1 MKMKKRNY
9 IIPFLVAVF
18 VMFTGCNED
27 LLDIEQ
33 KGVIGL
39 ESFYITD
46 EDAEHA
52 LVAMYADFIT
62 NIGGNDGIYVP
73 YNIFFNYPADNVLAA
88 GNEYGDNDQFA
99 RINEFRYDAQS
110 AELFT
115 MYSRL
120 YFVIYRANLIIN
132 NFTEGDS
139 PTINRAIA
147 EARVVR
153 AWCHMKAAM
162 LWKSPPVITTLIA
175 FEDRPANNTMS
186 HTELLEWCAKEAG
199 EAAQYLDERESIGD
213 KAGAVKVTKG
223 WAWTVEGQAY
233 LYAGNYESAKTA
245 LKKVI
250 DSGKYALVPGEDWA
264 SLFHIEG
271 DGSPEKVFELNLV
284 NNNNIGD
291 WSGKIQ
297 RSTWME
303 LNLWGWRTDKLAA
316 KPLMQSDAGWGGLAI
331 ERDFAHEFAAH
342 DGDSHRRKGT
352 MLHYNEFITEIEWAS
367 DEKLNEDGEVI
378 GYLTEAEK
386 LADPDRGVEY
396 PDGLYGQN
404 EYLQRKFI
412 GSDADRT
419 IGSYRFN
426 NFIITRYA
434 DVLLMYAEACA
445 QTTDDGSGL
454 AALQEVQTRAGAP
467 VSASLTLD
475 DVKRER
481 NYELWNEGSR
491 WIDMKRWN
499 EFDGLANR
507 GKNIPSLK
515 DAFFTDGEAE
525 HRGYVTFSN
534 PNDDAKVNYGFEPKH
549 EWFPYPYHVTST
561 NPNITQNDG
570 WN

>member
-1 MKMKKRNY
+1 MNMKNHNY
-9 IIPFLVAVF
+9 ILSFLLAAL
-18 VMFTGCNED
+18 VMFSGCNED
-27 LLDIEQ
+27 LLEIEQ
-33 KGVIGL
+33 QGVISL
-39 ESFYITD
+39 ENFYQTD
-46 EDAEHA
+46 EDAEQA

-110 AELFT
+110 AELYN
-115 MYSRL
+115 MYRRF
-120 YFVIYRANLIIN
+120 YFVIYHANLIID
-132 NFTEGDS
+132 NFEYGTSATMD
-139 PTINRAIA
+139 RAIS

-162 LWKSPPVITTLIA
+162 LWGTPPLVDRLLGPTEKPSN
-175 FEDRPANNTMS
+175 FEGT
-186 HTELLEWCAKEAG
+186 HEQLLEWCAKEAG
-199 EAAQYLDERESIGD
+199 EAAQYLDERESQTD

-233 LYAGNYESAKTA
+233 LYAGNYPSAKTA

-250 DSGKYALVPGEDWA
+250 DSGKYALVPGEEWG

-316 KPLMQSDAGWGGLAI
+316 QPVMQSDAGWGGLAI

-342 DGDSHRRKGT
+342 DGDSYRRKAT
-352 MLHYNEFITEIEWAS
+352 MLHYDEFITEIEWPS
-367 DEKLNEDGEVI
+367 DGGNI
-378 GYLTEAEK
+378 NSMTEAEK
-386 LADPDRGVEY
+386 LKDPARGVKY

-412 GSDADRT
+412 GSAADRT

-426 NFIITRYA
+426 NFVITRYA

-445 QTTDDGSGL
+445 QTNDNSGL
-454 AALQEVQTRAGAP
+454 AALQEVQERADAP
-467 VSASLTLD
+467 VSTSLTLE

-481 NYELWNEGSR
+481 NYELWNEGAR

-515 DAFFTDGEAE
+515 DAFFVSGAAE
-525 HRGYVTFSN
+525 HEAIVTFSN
-534 PNDDAKVNYGFEPKH
+534 PNDDRNVSYGFEEKH
-549 EWFPYPYHVTST
+549 KWFPYPYGVTSI
-561 NPNITQNDG
+561 NPNIIQNDS
-570 WN
+570 W

>member
-1 MKMKKRNY
+1 MKMKKLNY
-9 IIPFLVAVF
+9 IIPFLVAAF

-33 KGVIGL
+33 KGVIDIN
-39 ESFYITD
+39 SFYQTD
-46 EDAEHA
+46 EDAEQA

-73 YNIFFNYPADNVLAA
+73 YNILFNYPADNVLAA

-110 AELFT
+110 NEIYV
-115 MYSRL
+115 MYRRF
-120 YFVIYRANLIIN
+120 YFVIYHANLIID
-132 NFTEGDS
+132 NFEYGTS
-139 PTINRAIA
+139 PTIDRAIS

-162 LWKSPPVITTLIA
+162 LWGTPPLIDRLLGPSEKPSN
-175 FEDRPANNTMS
+175 FEGT
-186 HTELLEWCAKEAG
+186 HQELLEWCAKEAG
-199 EAAQYLDERESIGD
+199 EAAQYLDERQSIAD
-213 KAGAVKVTKG
+213 KEGAVKVTKG

-233 LYAGNYESAKTA
+233 LYAANYEKAKTA

-250 DSGKYALVPGEDWA
+250 DSGKYALVPGEEWG

-271 DGSPEKVFELNLV
+271 DGSPEKVFELNIV
-284 NNNNIGD
+284 ENTNIGE

-303 LNLWGWRTDKLAA
+303 ANLWGWRTDRLNAQ
-316 KPLMQSDAGWGGLAI
+316 PIMQRHGGWGGLAI

-342 DGDSHRRKGT
+342 DGDSHRRKAT
-352 MLHYNEFITEIEWAS
+352 MLSYHEFITEIEWPS
-367 DEKLNEDGEVI
+367 DGGDINN
-378 GYLTEAEK
+378 LTEAQK
-386 LADPDRGVEY
+386 LADPNRGIRSG
-396 PDGLYGQN
+396 DGLYGQS

-412 GSDADRT
+412 VSNADVMNT
-419 IGSYRFN
+419 YGFRFN

-445 QTTDDGSGL
+445 MTTDDGSGL
-454 AALQEVQTRAGAP
+454 QALQEVQTRAGAP
-467 VSASLTLD
+467 VSATLTLE

-481 NYELWNEGSR
+481 NFELWMEGSR

-499 EFDGLANR
+499 EFGKLANR
-507 GKNIPSLK
+507 GKNIPTLRDK
-515 DAFFTDGEAE
+515 FEYDEDNEVVIHVHE
-525 HRGYVTFSN
+525 GYVTFSN
-534 PNDDAKVNYGFEPKH
+534 PNDDAKVKYGFEDKH
-549 EWFPYPYHVTST
+549 KWFPYPYNVTSI
-561 NPNITQNDG
+561 NPNIEQNNG

>member
-1 MKMKKRNY
+1 MKKLNY
-9 IIPFLVAVF
+9 IIPFLVAAF

-33 KGVIGL
+33 KGVIDIN
-39 ESFYITD
+39 SFYQTD
-46 EDAEHA
+46 EDAEQA

-73 YNIFFNYPADNVLAA
+73 YNILFNYPADNVLAA

-110 AELFT
+110 NEIYV
-115 MYSRL
+115 MYRRF
-120 YFVIYRANLIIN
+120 YFVIYHANLIID
-132 NFTEGDS
+132 NFEYGTS
-139 PTINRAIA
+139 PTIDRAIS

-162 LWKSPPVITTLIA
+162 LWGTPPLIDRLLGPSEKPSN
-175 FEDRPANNTMS
+175 FEGT
-186 HTELLEWCAKEAG
+186 HQELLEWCAKEAG
-199 EAAQYLDERESIGD
+199 EAAQYLDERQSIAD
-213 KAGAVKVTKG
+213 KEGAVKVTKG

-245 LKKVI
+245 LKRVI
-250 DSGKYALVPGEDWA
+250 DSGKYALVPGEDWG

-271 DGSPEKVFELNLV
+271 DGSSEKVFELNLV

-316 KPLMQSDAGWGGLAI
+316 KPVMQSDAGWGGLAI

-342 DGDSHRRKGT
+342 DGDSHRRKAT
-352 MLHYNEFITEIEWAS
+352 MLSYDEFITEIEWPS
-367 DEKLNEDGEVI
+367 DAVRNEDGNIVR
-378 GYLTEAEK
+378 YLTEAEK
-386 LADPDRGVEY
+386 LEDPNRGIKF
-396 PDGLYGQN
+396 PDGLYGQC

-434 DVLLMYAEACA
+434 DVLLMYAEASA
-445 QTTDDGSGL
+445 QSTDDGSGL
-454 AALQEVQTRAGAP
+454 AALQEVQNRAGAP

-481 NYELWNEGSR
+481 NYELWNEGTR

-499 EFDGLANR
+499 EFGGLAKR

-515 DAFFTDGEAE
+515 DAFFTNGASEHEAII
-525 HRGYVTFSN
+525 TFSN
-534 PNDDAKVNYGFEPKH
+534 PNDDAKVKYGFEEKH
-549 EWFPYPYHVTST
+549 KWFPYPYNVTSI
-561 NPNITQNDG
+561 NPNIEQNDG